1 MEVTFNDPRLRL
13 ICEDDDV
20 TTETY
25 GDLIAQAIHNRI
37 ADFHAAVSLN
47 DIIVG
52 QLTQLD
58 DATFRVNLTDNY
70 VLCFSAVN
78 KKTTHNSQG
87 EINKESV
94 NRIKILR
101 IESHIIT
108 Q

>member
-1 MEVTFNDPRLRL
+1 MEVTFNDPGLRL

-25 GDLIAQAIHNRI
+25 SESIAHTTQNRI
-37 ADFHAAVSLN
+37 AGFQAALSLN
-47 DIIVG
+47 DIIIG

-58 DATFRVNLTDNY
+58 DDTFRINLINNF
-70 VLCFSAVN
+70 VIHFSAVN
-78 KKTTHNSQG
+78 RNITRNAQG
-87 EINKESV
+87 KMNKRFV
-94 NRIKILR
+94 NRIKLLS